1 MRPVRLA
8 LSLLVLAAAV
18 SAAILPAHA
27 QSIDTRL
34 YLDPLPSGAAAG
46 DTIEFLGWLE
56 SEDGFAV
63 PYATIYVKDDV
74 SFGSDRTMA
83 SMVTDEDGVFWAEW
97 TAAPRPAGGAWDF
110 YAVFEGDAD
119 LRRSRSE
126 TYSVSVARD
135 PAPRPDP
142 APAPPRPT
150 LLTLDPVPASAAE
163 GSTLTFSGSLVSGG
177 APVSGAVVEIKE
189 DDPLLPDETL
199 AYARTGADGRFSVQW
214 GAEQGLVEE
223 VLEIYAE
230 YDGGEGYAPATTRRQ
245 QVEILAAPAAA
256 TSIALDAL
264 PRSVYA
270 GDEVDFAGRL
280 SSGGLPVQGAL
291 VAVYEDDPLVPD
303 QHMGSGLTGA
313 DGRFS
318 IPWTASAGLV
328 ETDLTCTPS
337 LPAAA
342 ATADPRRRGSRWPCS
357 GTAAT
362 YGWIPSRGRPR
373 RGTWSCSGAR
383 WTWTCTAPRAQRC
396 T

>member
-1 MRPVRLA
+1 MRPVWLA
-8 LSLLVLAAAV
+8 LLLPVLAAAV

-34 YLDPLPSGAAAG
+34 YLEPLPSGAATG
-46 DTIEFLGWLE
+46 DTIEFIGWLE
-56 SEDGFAV
+56 SEDSFAV

-135 PAPRPDP
+135 PAPRPDPAPAP

-223 VLEIYAE
+223 VLEIYL
-230 YDGGEGYAPATTRRQ
+230 Y
-245 QVEILAAPAAA
+245 VK
-256 TSIALDAL
+256 SI
-264 PRSVYA
+264 SYK
-270 GDEVDFAGRL
+270 F
-280 SSGGLPVQGAL
+280 
-291 VAVYEDDPLVPD
+291 
-303 QHMGSGLTGA
+303 
-313 DGRFS
+313 
-318 IPWTASAGLV
+318 
-328 ETDLTCTPS
+328 
-337 LPAAA
+337 
-342 ATADPRRRGSRWPCS
+342 
-357 GTAAT
+357 
-362 YGWIPSRGRPR
+362 
-373 RGTWSCSGAR
+373 
-383 WTWTCTAPRAQRC
+383 
-396 T
+396 